1 MRYPGAIYARS
12 PIIAMLRSIFRVH
25 IVVFGVLILTLG
37 NRERLKSLLTKY
49 GYRGTLTVETSGGME
64 ASKSA
69 LLRATE
75 SSRISLETITTA
87 VNTETKPTPSK
98 NIKNVTTTP
107 MKFVG
112 IWDKLNTTGLPM
124 PNVEQGKCADVLC
137 SEFVA
142 ESNLICAKM
151 VKVQPAQRIIPRCRF
166 QNGSLKPVVVLLSFP
181 GSGNT
186 WTRQLLEMSTGIC
199 TGMYN
204 HLPWNS
210 TIQCMVVGLIC
221 CGCLLK

>member
-1 MRYPGAIYARS
+1 MVSQHHLYSSAARLQGAHAQSRLRLAVRS
-12 PIIAMLRSIFRVH
+12 PITAIQSTVRSIFLVH

-75 SSRISLETITTA
+75 SSRISLETITTV
-87 VNTETKPTPSK
+87 VNAETKPTPSK
-98 NIKNVTTTP
+98 YMKIVTTTP
-107 MKFVG
+107 MKFAG
-112 IWDKLNTTGLPM
+112 IWDKLITTGLPI

-142 ESNLICAKM
+142 ECR
-151 VKVQPAQRIIPRCRF
+151 VCRQR
-166 QNGSLKPVVVLLSFP
+166 K
-181 GSGNT
+181 
-186 WTRQLLEMSTGIC
+186 
-199 TGMYN
+199 
-204 HLPWNS
+204 
-210 TIQCMVVGLIC
+210 
-221 CGCLLK
+221 